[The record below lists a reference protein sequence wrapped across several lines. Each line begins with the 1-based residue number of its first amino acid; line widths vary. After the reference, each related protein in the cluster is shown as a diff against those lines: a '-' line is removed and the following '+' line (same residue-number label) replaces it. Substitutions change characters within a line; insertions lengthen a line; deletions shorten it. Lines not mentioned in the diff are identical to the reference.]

1 MPWPVTSVLL
11 VIVLLK
17 GVPART
23 TQAVQVGGVLN
34 REAMDLVLNPHD
46 AKAVEAADYLKR
58 RVGGKAVALS
68 MGPDMKLVPLMRP
81 LFDSEVLGIDEE
93 YVLSD
98 RKMAGSD
105 TLATSYAVALGVKKV
120 VERHTGP
127 MDELALA
134 MRRSG
139 YSETVRAK
147 AAELY
152 GANLLPNRVYSE
164 LPSVKET
171 IVQRFL
177 DGEVTTGT
185 ALRELEAEK
194 ERVSRFVV
202 LAGIKTTDGETG
214 SVGPQVAEGV
224 SELFQKVIPHAT
236 YVEDF
241 EVDADASSVTAQRMI
256 GYLSQ
261 KLEMSLPALLTVS
274 TDYRPRTAPASAQFE
289 ARANSYKG
297 KVFQAFRW
305 TANDL
310 GADPKRLGLLGS
322 PTIVGTGIEVGKPP
336 VQKSLGTTLVFLKES
351 GPLEFEGGKYG
362 PFAPGDLAAS
372 LPEGLVASLKAEG
385 KVGAFDYGMLAKEL
399 VA

>member
-1 MPWPVTSVLL
+1 ML

-68 MGPDMKLVPLMRP
+68 MGPDGKLIPLMKP

-105 TLATSYAVALGVKKV
+105 TLATSYAVALGVMKV
-120 VERHTGP
+120 VERH
-127 MDELALA
+127 LAPIEEVA
-134 MRRSG
+134 ETIRKAG
-139 YSETVRAK
+139 YSEAVRAK

-152 GANLLPNRVYSE
+152 RANLLPNRVYSE
-164 LPSVKET
+164 LPSVKGG
-171 IVQRFL
+171 IVQRFM
-177 DGEVTTGT
+177 DGKTTAGT
-185 ALRELEAEK
+185 ALAELEAEK

-202 LAGIKTTDGETG
+202 VAGIKTTDGETG

-224 SELFQKVIPHAT
+224 SELAQKAIPHAT

-241 EVDADASSVTAQRMI
+241 EVDADGRAVTAQRMI

-274 TDYRPRTAPASAQFE
+274 TEYRPRTAPASAQLD
-289 ARANSYKG
+289 ARANSYRG
-297 KVFQAFRW
+297 KVLQAFKW
-305 TANDL
+305 TADDL

-322 PTIVGTGIEVGKPP
+322 PTIVGTGIDVGKPP
-336 VQKSLGTTLVFLKES
+336 VQKAVGTTLVFLKASEQ
-351 GPLEFEGGKYG
+351 LEFGGKRYG
-362 PFAPGDLAAS
+362 PFAPGDLADP
-372 LPEGLVASLKAEG
+372 LPEALVSSLRSDG
-385 KVGAFDYGMLAKEL
+385 RVGVFDYGMLAGEL
-399 VA
+399 LP